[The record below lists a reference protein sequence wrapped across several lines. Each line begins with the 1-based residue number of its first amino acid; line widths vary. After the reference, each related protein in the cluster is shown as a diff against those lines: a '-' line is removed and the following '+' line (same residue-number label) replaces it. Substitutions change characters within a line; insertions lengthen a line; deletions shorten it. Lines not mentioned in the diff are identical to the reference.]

1 MKRVQAACICQTLH
15 FILKDDTEHLYAVK
29 QVREEV
35 EQYKKNSGSQQHH
48 ELIMVSGID
57 LIRTDE
63 IHPRLLLFLGH
74 GNALPGIVDHHIR
87 QLEVEWIAPHDFLI
101 DHDLVPSHDAA
112 SCGIHGVRLA
122 MGIIGADD
130 HHWLRKKKRLC
141 SKIFSHSIRLS

>member
-15 FILKDDTEHLYAVK
+15 FTLRDDTEHLYAVK

-48 ELIMVSGID
+48 ELIVVLGVALVLS
-57 LIRTDE
+57 DE

-87 QLEVEWIAPHDFLI
+87 QLEVEWIAPHDFLVVGHLERRLHYTP
-101 DHDLVPSHDAA
+101 DTGQGAVSALVRMVGSPTHLF
-112 SCGIHGVRLA
+112 C
-122 MGIIGADD
+122 M
-130 HHWLRKKKRLC
+130 K
-141 SKIFSHSIRLS
+141 SI